1 MDEIIST
8 YFHKCDSTLSYN
20 LSLLCSSMLRTGSS
34 NTSMLAAA
42 MGHDTK
48 ESFKANS
55 MRLYR
60 LLKCQEFQIDDKLWR
75 CHINL
80 VFDALKERNLIK
92 KGSSILIKVDYTSST
107 DDFLILTASIDFN
120 GRSIPL
126 FFSMRRYPKR
136 KGMMDQKKMEAAFI
150 RSLKHILSKHYSYV
164 IVADRGFGLQRFAA
178 LCADNDFG
186 YVIRMNN
193 SLGLVVNNNRCNLED
208 YAGSN
213 FDISAHV
220 RPWKELH
227 RFVGCV
233 KDQESWII
241 ITNLTHP
248 QETIINL
255 YKQRFGIEKCFQ
267 DQKSSGFNIEASKIR
282 KYDRLKRL
290 LFGVCVAQVL
300 TVILGEFLVAKNHR
314 IKKKSLLNIDVIS
327 AYSSLDNELY
337 SPFLKCA

>member
-8 YFHKCDSTLSYN
+8 YFNKYDSTLSYN
-20 LSLLCSSMLRTGSS
+20 LTLLCSSMLRTGSS
-34 NTSMLAAA
+34 NTSILATA
-42 MGHDTK
+42 MCHDTK

-92 KGSSILIKVDYTSST
+92 KGDSILIKIDYTSST
-107 DDFLILTASIDFN
+107 DDFLILTASVDFN

-136 KGMMDQKKMEAAFI
+136 KGMMDQKKMEEAFV

-164 IVADRGFGLQRFAA
+164 IVADRGFGLQRFAT
-178 LCADNDFG
+178 LCADNNFG
-186 YVIRMNN
+186 YVLRMNN
-193 SLGLVVNNNRCNLED
+193 SLGLIVDGKRCNLQD

-213 FDISAHV
+213 FDIQAHV
-220 RPWKELH
+220 RKWKESH

-233 KDQESWII
+233 KDQESWAI
-241 ITNLTHP
+241 ITNLSHN
-248 QETIINL
+248 QEAIVNL

-267 DQKSSGFNIEASKIR
+267 DQKSSGFNIESSKIK

-314 IKKKSLLNIDVIS
+314 IKKKSVLNIGATS
-327 AYSSLDNELY
+327 AYSSLDSEPCNH
-337 SPFLKCA
+337 FLKYA